1 VPVKAR
7 DRFLGKFLAWTVALG
22 FCLCLLGLLVATGE
36 SIRRAEIASPFTEA
50 VEPEL
55 PLHHA
60 PVDNTYHHPGLA
72 GWMTP

>member
-1 VPVKAR
+1 MG
-7 DRFLGKFLAWTVALG
+7 RFGTKFLVWTLALGVALG
-22 FCLCLLGLLVATGE
+22 LVALLVATSE
-36 SIRRAEIASPFTEA
+36 SIRRAEIASPFTER

-60 PVDNTYHHPGLA
+60 PVDNTYHHPGLS